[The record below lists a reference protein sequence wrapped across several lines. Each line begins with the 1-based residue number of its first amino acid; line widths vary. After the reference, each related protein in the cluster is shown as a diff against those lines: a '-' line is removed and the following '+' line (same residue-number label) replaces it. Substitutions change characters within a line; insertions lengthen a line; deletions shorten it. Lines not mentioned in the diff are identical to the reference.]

1 MSGNGRL
8 ILTLLFALCVLDP
21 ACEAFTNLSKYNVG
35 QGRRTAIKQQISYP
49 RPARRNLFS
58 RLKSSLP
65 VAAPWAENIASSIAQ
80 VVGAGAWLAI
90 WSNLAKYGMIDPKVS
105 RKIVHCG
112 SGPLFLLTWPL
123 FSSSH
128 TAPLLAS
135 IVPTI
140 NALRL
145 VSAGGGVGRTLSALG
160 FTQAGEEEG
169 RGESDGRRRRDSGL
183 VTAISRSGRSE
194 EVMQGPL
201 IYTLVLL
208 WGVVGGWQQAMSI
221 TAITQ
226 MAAGDG
232 LADIVGRRWGV
243 VKWPWSDSKS
253 IAGSLGFVVG
263 ASVVM
268 MAELLWFNAFGLLS
282 FKGTEVYD
290 KVILISLL
298 CAAVELIPLDKVLP
312 GRLGDDN
319 VTVPAV
325 AAVLALLLLR

>member
-21 ACEAFTNLSKYNVG
+21 ACEAFTNLS
-35 QGRRTAIKQQISYP
+35 
-49 RPARRNLFS
+49 
-58 RLKSSLP
+58 KSSLP

-135 IVPTI
+135 IGLSVQSAADSDELPAVPTI

-145 VSAGGGVGRTLSALG
+145 
-160 FTQAGEEEG
+160 AGEEEG